1 MFPNKYRRFQ
11 ANSGFQV
18 NNYISKL
25 WFQINYYPYNF
36 VTSFELDQKS
46 DFDQKIAILIRKLE
60 FLSLLGNFIKQNIL
74 TISQNDCVRS
84 LKNPLNHLNLK
95 DKFFAYLNYL
105 CKIRSLAFWNI
116 FFKVFNLVPKIW
128 IFEKIFRKIRS
139 KKPVEKSG
147 RKPGKTIFRWY
158 KITVDEPVPELQES
172 ISISTASDFS
182 KSSSTA

>member
-1 MFPNKYRRFQ
+1 M
-11 ANSGFQV
+11 
-18 NNYISKL
+18 
-25 WFQINYYPYNF
+25 YPLHYNL

-60 FLSLLGNFIKQNIL
+60 FLSLLANFIKQNIL

-116 FFKVFNLVPKIW
+116 FFKVFNLVSKIR
-128 IFEKIFRKIRS
+128 IFEKIGRKSGRNIRS
-139 KKPVEKSG
+139 KNPEN
-147 RKPGKTIFRWY
+147 PIFSMIQTEI
-158 KITVDEPVPELQES
+158 KIKVNEPVPELQES